1 MTETPTSK
9 NTHKVVPLILVILT
23 AIFFLISCKKNKQ
36 KEELFI
42 QNSNPA
48 KIAFNCET
56 SCTAFS
62 AKYSPIGLRIFV
74 LNNHSCFNNQIVI
87 NV

>member
-1 MTETPTSK
+1 MIETPTSK

-23 AIFFLISCKKNKQ
+23 AIFFLISCKKTNQ

-48 KIAFNCET
+48 KIDFNCET

-62 AKYSPIGLRIFV
+62 TRYSPIGLRIITI
-74 LNNHSCFNNQIVI
+74 NNHSCFNNQIVI